1 MDNSES
7 DFTDF
12 TIGIIGLGLMGG
24 SYAKALKNAG
34 VQHIIGI
41 DKNLQTVEQALAEN
55 LIETGDICG
64 DDALKNA
71 DLLIF
76 CLPASDMI
84 AFIHQYQTNFKSD
97 AILTDIAG
105 IKGDTIHIIQQLL
118 CHEMDFIPGHPM
130 AGREG
135 SGLSQSDASIFRG
148 ANYILIPQKKNKIEN
163 IRLIGRIA
171 KEIGCGHVIQVTAE
185 EHDRMIAYTSSLP
198 HVVATALVNSNS
210 MDVRTKYF
218 VAGSFRD
225 GTRVADI
232 NARLWTQLFM
242 ENKKNLLEEINR
254 FKNSLEDFTELLV
267 NSDKDKMVE
276 YLEKAAVRR
285 RELTRGKHT
294 C

>member
-24 SYAKALKNAG
+24 SYAKALNHVG

-55 LIETGDICG
+55 LIEMGDICG
-64 DDALKNA
+64 NNALKKA

-76 CLPASDMI
+76 CLSASDMI
-84 AFIHQYQTNFKSD
+84 EFIRKYQKNFKPD
-97 AILTDIAG
+97 VILTDIAG
-105 IKGDTIHIIQQLL
+105 IKGNTIHIIQQLL
-118 CHEMDFIPGHPM
+118 CDEMDFIPGHPM
-130 AGREG
+130 AGKEG
-135 SGLSQSDASIFRG
+135 SGLSQSDASVFQG
-148 ANYILIPQKKNKIEN
+148 ANYILIPQEKNKTEN
-163 IRLIGRIA
+163 IRLIARIA
-171 KEIGCGHVIQVTAE
+171 KEIGCGHVICVTAE

-210 MDVRTKYF
+210 MDARTKYF

-232 NARLWTQLFM
+232 NALLWTQLFM
-242 ENKKNLLEEINR
+242 ANRQNLLEEINR

-267 NSDKDKMVE
+267 NSDKDKMME

-285 RELTRGKHT
+285 RELTSGKHT
-294 C
+294 G